1 MTSHAS
7 RREFLKRAG
16 ALSMTGV
23 AGPLAMNLAAMSE
36 AAAANATGYKAL
48 VCVFLYG
55 GNDYANTLV
64 TADPTHHALYTAQ
77 RPAIATP
84 IAALAPTLLA
94 PTTALADGRQYA
106 LAPQLAGLLPS
117 FDAGKMA
124 VMLNIGTLIEP
135 TTKTQYVNGT
145 VRVPAKLFSH
155 NDQQSTYQSEG
166 PEGSTTGWGGRIGDL
181 YATGNGQSIFTCIGM
196 SGNSVFLSGNS
207 AVAYQMSPSAKNGVV
222 PFNGLAAPLF
232 GSAACTNALREL
244 ITAASVPRTNL
255 FEAAHAAIAKRSI
268 DAAGLLDTTLA
279 SYPASSRFPTGND
292 LAAQLGLVA
301 RMIAARDVLKPKRQ
315 VFFVSIGGFDNHN
328 GMLTEHV
335 DRLNEVNAALV
346 AFQAEMAAL
355 AVENSVT
362 TFTASD
368 FGRTLNSDG
377 DGADHGWGSMHFVL
391 GGAVNGREFYG
402 KAPATAND
410 GPNDVGRGRLL
421 PTMAVDQFGATL
433 GKWFGVSDT
442 ELLAIFPNLANFTA
456 RDLQFMK
463 AG

>member
-1 MTSHAS
+1 MTQHAS

-16 ALSMTGV
+16 ALSVTGV
-23 AGPLAMNLAAMSE
+23 GGPLAMNLAAMSE
-36 AAAANATGYKAL
+36 AAAANAIGYKAL

-64 TADPTHHALYTAQ
+64 TADPTNHALYTAQ

-84 IAALAPTLLA
+84 LDALARTMLV

-117 FDAGKMA
+117 FNAGKMA
-124 VMLNIGTLIEP
+124 VMLNIGTLNEP
-135 TTKTQYVNGT
+135 TTKKQYVDGT
-145 VRVPAKLFSH
+145 GRLPAKLFSH

-166 PEGSTTGWGGRIGDL
+166 PEGSTTGWGGRIADL
-181 YATGNGQSIFTCIGM
+181 FAAGNGQSIFTCIGM

-207 AVAYQMSPSAKNGVV
+207 AIAYQMSPSAKNGVV
-222 PFNGLAAPLF
+222 PFNGLASPLF
-232 GSAACTNALREL
+232 GSAACSSALRDL

-255 FEAAHAAIAKRSI
+255 FEAAHAAIARRSI
-268 DAAGLLDTTLA
+268 AAAGVLDTTLA
-279 SYPASSRFPTGND
+279 GFPTSSRFPAGNN

-315 VFFVSIGGFDNHN
+315 VFFVSIGGFDNHD
-328 GMLTEHV
+328 GMLTDHA
-335 DRLNEVNAALV
+335 DRLDEVNEALS

-391 GGAVNGREFYG
+391 GGAVKGREFYG
-402 KAPATAND
+402 KAPVTANN
-410 GPNDVGRGRLL
+410 GPDDVGRGRLL

-442 ELLAIFPNLANFTA
+442 ELLAIYPNLANFTT
-456 RDLQFMK
+456 RDVQFMK